1 MTKAQKRSTK
11 KVKPQLTVDERE
23 SQYRSLRLMVN
34 SLYDLQRLRIQVEGR
49 HNRKTG
55 EATQLAEADMEML
68 KSQSTFVG
76 NFEDSIMHDIKIQ
89 LRKMPFY
96 YEYLKNFDGIGEVG
110 AAVILSQI
118 DIKKADTVSK
128 VWAFAGLAPVP
139 CRRCKACH
147 NVVEENDGAFKHASY
162 ASFRSAKQSAEEKAK
177 PCPAKTLTEENTYD
191 SGKTMKPTKGEKLPY
206 NAWLRSKLV
215 GAVGSAAI
223 KNKTQPWVQIYA
235 DYKHRKLTQGWGVSD
250 GHRHNA
256 AIRYMVKMMLLDVWK
271 AWRAFEGLSVRPS
284 YHEEKQGGHGF
295 KAA

>member
-1 MTKAQKRSTK
+1 MTKPQKKSTK
-11 KVKPQLTVDERE
+11 KSQPQLTVDERE

-34 SLYDLQRLRIQVEGR
+34 SLYDLQRLRIQIEGR

-76 NFEDSIMHDIKIQ
+76 NFEDSILRDIKIQ

-96 YEYLKNFDGIGEVG
+96 REYLKAFEGVGEIG
-110 AAVILSQI
+110 ASIILSQI

-139 CRRCKACH
+139 CRRCKTCH
-147 NVVEENDGAFKHASY
+147 NVVEEDGGSYKHVAY
-162 ASFRSAKQSAEEKAK
+162 AKFRTAKQDASETAKA
-177 PCPAKTLTEENTYD
+177 CPLKTLTESDTYE
-191 SGKTMKPTKGEKLPY
+191 SAKTMKPTKGEKLPY

-215 GAVGSAAI
+215 GAVGSA
-223 KNKTQPWVQIYA
+223 QITNNTKWRKVYD

-256 AIRYMVKMMLLDVWK
+256 AVRYMVKMMLLEIWK
-271 AWRAFEGLSVRPS
+271 AWRAFEGLEVRPS